1 MLSVIVT
8 VDGTSEYPQQCL
20 ESLLNQSYESKQI
33 LVVPY
38 GQLPKWELPED
49 CGLQMSELACD
60 RVDAL
65 NQGIR
70 IAEGEYILFLDPDT
84 WLDED
89 ALEIFADE
97 AEAEELDV
105 LRFNCIREY
114 RNRGMVPQNPILPD
128 RVCRGEDVMKA
139 CRLTVGLTDRQMV
152 HTEWINGLAM
162 ANFCLYRKAV
172 IDENGLQFEAVADK
186 KLFSDCLFNARFLA
200 KAQSFQYMKVA
211 LCHCMTPE
219 AYGLNTEYQ
228 EDFLARQQQFFQKL
242 REFVDCQEDPRFL
255 EAYYN
260 RVACST
266 LEIGLNVLKSNKSKK
281 EMYWEFKALRKS
293 AVHRNAYKMLSLRCL
308 PAAWKMYYFYAKYG
322 FTRRLYSMTKTIR
335 AYQQA
340 GR

>member
-1 MLSVIVT
+1 MVSVVVAADGAKEYPRQCVDSLLAQT
-8 VDGTSEYPQQCL
+8 YTDVAVWLVSYNTRPQWEPHDDSRVQVLYSDGTL
-20 ESLLNQSYESKQI
+20 T
-33 LVVPY
+33 
-38 GQLPKWELPED
+38 
-49 CGLQMSELACD
+49 
-60 RVDAL
+60 DAL
-65 NQGIR
+65 NLGIQE
-70 IAEGEYILFLDPDT
+70 AKGEYILFMDPDT

-97 AEAEELDV
+97 AEAEELDI

-114 RNRGMVPQNPILPD
+114 RNRSMVPQNPILPD

>member
-1 MLSVIVT
+1 MLSVIIT
-8 VDGTSEYPQQCL
+8 VDGTNEYPQQCV
-20 ESLLNQSYESKQI
+20 ESLLNQTYENKEI
-33 LVVPY
+33 LVIPY
-38 GQLPKWELPED
+38 GQMPQWKLPENPEL
-49 CGLQMSELACD
+49 CMSETVCD
-60 RVDAL
+60 RVEAQ

-70 IAEGEYILFLDPDT
+70 MAKGEYILFMDPDT

-97 AEAEELDV
+97 AEAEELDI

-114 RNRGMVPQNPILPD
+114 RTRSMVPQNPLLPAEVQ
-128 RVCRGEDVMKA
+128 RNEQVERI
-139 CRLTVGLTDRQMV
+139 CRLTVGLTDRDMAY
-152 HTEWINGLAM
+152 TEWINSLSM

-172 IDENGLQFEAVADK
+172 IDENKLQFEAVADK
-186 KLFSDCLFNARFLA
+186 KLFSDCLFNAKFLA
-200 KAQSFQYMKVA
+200 KAQSFLYMKVA

-228 EDFLARQQQFFQKL
+228 ADFLARQQQFFAKL
-242 REFVDCQEDPRFL
+242 RAFVESREDPRFL

-266 LEIGLNVLKSNKSKK
+266 LEIGLNVLKSDKSKK
-281 EMYWEFKALRKS
+281 EMYREFKAIRKS
-293 AVHRNAYKMLSLRCL
+293 AIHRNAYKMLSLRCL